1 MLMIQELIAQLQSMA
16 SGLWMV
22 VQNQWLVLAVSS
34 LVFTFVVRLLL
45 GPVRGQEMSGF
56 AIAPILCGLMVIVIG
71 QTLFMQP
78 APGNTWSFVWSW
90 RIDQL
95 ILLFAAVGWLVG
107 LLVDVM
113 RRPFALAMFF
123 GVLIGIGLCVSFVIL
138 LQAQSATL
146 PETFSKTVAFALVSV
161 FIVWRH
167 AQSENGYSVLRV
179 GQLALASIGLMIVAI
194 IIDWSDLEAT
204 LPKLFAL
211 VFVPA
216 FAIAWLMWTSVG
228 RGSNMGAVGLFGGL
242 APFLLLLGHQTFV
255 SESLSITAASL
266 VVLILVGPDFVSGF
280 ERRRNISDR
289 VPFIS
294 GLLYLMLIFVLYVA
308 LVFTAGLDAR
318 S

>member
-1 MLMIQELIAQLQSMA
+1 MC
-16 SGLWMV
+16 
-22 VQNQWLVLAVSS
+22 SS
-34 LVFTFVVRLLL
+34 DL
-45 GPVRGQEMSGF
+45 
-56 AIAPILCGLMVIVIG
+56 
-71 QTLFMQP
+71 
-78 APGNTWSFVWSW
+78 PGNTWSFVWSW

-146 PETFSKTVAFALVSV
+146 PETFSKTVAFALMSV

-211 VFVPA
+211 V
-216 FAIAWLMWTSVG
+216 
-228 RGSNMGAVGLFGGL
+228 
-242 APFLLLLGHQTFV
+242 
-255 SESLSITAASL
+255 
-266 VVLILVGPDFVSGF
+266 
-280 ERRRNISDR
+280 
-289 VPFIS
+289 
-294 GLLYLMLIFVLYVA
+294 
-308 LVFTAGLDAR
+308 
-318 S
+318 